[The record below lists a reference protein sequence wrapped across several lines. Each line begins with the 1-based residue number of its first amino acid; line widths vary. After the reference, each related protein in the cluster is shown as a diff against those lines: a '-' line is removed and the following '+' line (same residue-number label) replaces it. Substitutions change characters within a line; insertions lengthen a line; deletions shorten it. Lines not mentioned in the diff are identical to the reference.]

1 MAEYLAERRLEMIM
15 SELAAQGACRTRQLA
30 EQFQLSEMTVRRDLA
45 ELEARGLLQRVHGG
59 AVMLNRDVEYGQRL
73 GLGQAEKQLIG
84 RTGTRL
90 LKSGQTI
97 YMDAG
102 TTAVEFARAICQGLP
117 QITHLHIV
125 THGLSIAGEL
135 AGRTPYHIQMIGG
148 EVYQNA
154 LSTVGPVAL
163 AQIGELAIDVFF
175 MGAGGVDTATGW
187 TNSNHVEAVI
197 KRAVIARSKN
207 VYAICDSAKW
217 GQQSFAPILPFE
229 GVTRWIVD
237 RGLPREGVDA
247 AKAAGMTVTYA
258 DGP

>member
-1 MAEYLAERRLEMIM
+1 MLFENLVIINGDHDGD
-15 SELAAQGACRTRQLA
+15 SFVAALDRATGKTVWKIPRENHTR
-30 EQFQLSEMTVRRDLA
+30 SYVTPIVR
-45 ELEARGLLQRVHGG
+45 
-59 AVMLNRDVEYGQRL
+59 
-73 GLGQAEKQLIG
+73 
-84 RTGTRL
+84 
-90 LKSGQTI
+90 
-97 YMDAG
+97 
-102 TTAVEFARAICQGLP
+102 
-117 QITHLHIV
+117 
-125 THGLSIAGEL
+125 EL

-148 EVYQNA
+148 EVYQNS